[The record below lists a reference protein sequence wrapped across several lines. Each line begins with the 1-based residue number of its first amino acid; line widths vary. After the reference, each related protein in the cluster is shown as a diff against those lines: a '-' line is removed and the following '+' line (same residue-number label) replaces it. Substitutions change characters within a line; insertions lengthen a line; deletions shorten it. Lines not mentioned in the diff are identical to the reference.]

1 MGMAV
6 LDLWVIA
13 PATEAEL
20 LPLAP
25 HGGVIAADV
34 LRQARGHAEATVRQ
48 RLGRALAYVAHRFP
62 GRLRVHWVDPWSL
75 AGLWFCWRHRIRHIP
90 GILFPD
96 GHQMAEAEVTPATL
110 RDRVAAYLTGTSPD
124 E

>member
-1 MGMAV
+1 MSVAV

-13 PATEAEL
+13 PSEEAEL

-25 HGGVIAADV
+25 HGSAIAVDV
-34 LRQARGHAEATVRQ
+34 LRRSPEGGGLGVPP
-48 RLGRALAYVAHRFP
+48 RLRRALTYVAHRFP

-110 RDRVAAYLTGTSPD
+110 RDRVAAYLTGTPPD
-124 E
+124 K